1 MPAVVVDEARRDDL
15 KEMCIFAFLAW
26 NSWKDIRKH
35 EISLP
40 LTLVFGIG
48 GLILSWQN
56 HETFGGIAGSASIG
70 LGMMGM
76 SILTRGGVGM
86 GDGLLLLALSGFLS
100 AEELLMILL
109 LGLFLCAVWGA
120 ILFLL
125 RKKERHTEIP
135 FIPFLSLGY
144 LGGIMLW

>member
-1 MPAVVVDEARRDDL
+1 M
-15 KEMCIFAFLAW
+15 KELCILAFLAW
-26 NSWKDIRKH
+26 NSWRDIRKH
-35 EISLP
+35 EISLT
-40 LTLVFGIG
+40 LTFVFGIG
-48 GLILSWQN
+48 GLVLFWQN
-56 HETFGGIAGSASIG
+56 HESFWAIVGSASIG

-120 ILFLL
+120 VLLLL